1 MDGKELI
8 LVSDDEMLGA
18 VEGKFNGRF
27 DGVNDVSILGLEL
40 GRTVGESV
48 DIAFE
53 GHKVG

>member
-8 LVSDDEMLGA
+8 LVSGDEMLGA

>member
-8 LVSDDEMLGA
+8 LVSDDEMLG
-18 VEGKFNGRF
+18 VIEGKFNGRF
-27 DGVNDVSILGLEL
+27 DGVNDEPILVLEL
-40 GRTVGESV
+40 GRIVGESV